1 MAIQEISKIEE
12 ARTFG
17 NLGVVHLFREG
28 NFYRAYDWSAWLMS
42 SFPIGESKNKPLQ
55 VSAKQ
60 SKEGYITAWVGFPV
74 SSLNKFIPDEE
85 IQLFNP
91 IGDKQID
98 VTFNLPEE
106 FVKADVDKIREAVDE
121 WKRTIPLSEN
131 KKQKRE
137 GQEMAEMAPRVTR
150 ITDVLSC
157 ILSFP
162 LESKSPLE
170 AWEFLRQLRR
180 QVTAIY

>member
-1 MAIQEISKIEE
+1 MTIQDIVKIEE
-12 ARTFG
+12 ARTSE
-17 NLGVVHLFREG
+17 NLSVVHLFHEG

-60 SKEGYITAWVGFPV
+60 SKDGYITAWVGFPV
-74 SSLNKFIPDEE
+74 SSLNKFIPEEE

-98 VTFNLPEE
+98 VTFNLSEE
-106 FVKADVDKIREAVDE
+106 WMNADVEKIREAINE
-121 WKRTIPLSEN
+121 WKRTLPLSDN

-162 LESKSPLE
+162 LESKSPMD

-180 QVTAIY
+180 QVAAIY